1 MPFDFLF
8 ANLLYGHILK
18 YLQEERRMSLGKY
31 QVHDETSQVSYTTS
45 SIYEVGL
52 LTNGRLLC
60 FVLSDSVVYP
70 LFPIIY
76 RGIFV

>member
-1 MPFDFLF
+1 
-8 ANLLYGHILK
+8 
-18 YLQEERRMSLGKY
+18 MSIVKY

-52 LTNGRLLC
+52 LTRWGRLLC

-70 LFPIIY
+70 LFPVNY
-76 RGIFV
+76 RGIFRMNFIFLSKRKKKQNI